1 MFSLHFLTNIIW
13 EGGDLIAPAVIDYS
27 CNAIFTFRLEAEN
40 NDFKCFFVFLSH
52 IFELQVSSIRI
63 HLRQPQRSIHSCR
76 PPCSSMNVMWTDT
89 KFTSKNG

>member
-40 NDFKCFFVFLSH
+40 IDFKCFFCFLISY
-52 IFELQVSSIRI
+52 I
-63 HLRQPQRSIHSCR
+63 
-76 PPCSSMNVMWTDT
+76 
-89 KFTSKNG
+89 